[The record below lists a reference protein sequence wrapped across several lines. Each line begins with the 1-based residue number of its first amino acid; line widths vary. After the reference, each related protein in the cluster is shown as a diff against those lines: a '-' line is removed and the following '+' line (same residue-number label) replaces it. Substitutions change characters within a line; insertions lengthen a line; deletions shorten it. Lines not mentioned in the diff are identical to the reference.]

1 MMAGGRTVR
10 HIYVT
15 SGFRRA
21 AKRAAKRDA
30 ALADQILKTVAV
42 LRSDMFD
49 PALRSHR
56 LRGDLTGCW
65 SCSVNYSLRIVFE
78 VGEPKEIAGLYAET
92 IVLLTVG
99 THDEVY

>member
-1 MMAGGRTVR
+1 MMAGGGTVR

-30 ALADQILKTVAV
+30 ALADQSLQTVAV